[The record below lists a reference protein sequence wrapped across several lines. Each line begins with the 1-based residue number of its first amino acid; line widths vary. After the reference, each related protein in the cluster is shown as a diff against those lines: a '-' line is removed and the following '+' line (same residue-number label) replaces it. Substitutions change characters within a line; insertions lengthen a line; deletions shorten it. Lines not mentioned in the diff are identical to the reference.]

1 MKTLILLLICTSA
14 NALVLRPDLI
24 KTPGFYCTK
33 ENPDFK
39 EFRYKEKVAIC
50 NRNVSQAK
58 RDRIYKAYGV
68 TKEEQVLYTID
79 HMVPLAM
86 GGSND
91 ELNLWPQPKE
101 ITSAV
106 LEFRVFNLINND
118 RLNIK
123 ESLDLV
129 FSVKK

>member
-1 MKTLILLLICTSA
+1 MPVC
-14 NALVLRPDLI
+14 ALVLRPDLN

-39 EFRYKEKVAIC
+39 EFRYKDHVAVC
-50 NRNVSQAK
+50 NRNVTQAK

-68 TKEEQVLYTID
+68 AKADQPLYTID

-91 ELNLWPQPKE
+91 ERNLWPQPKE
-101 ITSAV
+101 ISSAG
-106 LEFRVFNLINND
+106 LEFRVYNLISND
-118 RLNIK
+118 RINIQ

-129 FSVKK
+129 LSVKK